1 MIKESC
7 NLSGQEHILFGL
19 QRESEYIKFKKKI
32 VYLETN

>member
-19 QRESEYIKFKKKI
+19 QLESEYIKFFLKKI
-32 VYLETN
+32 VYN